1 MRSLLLYVLGVPIP
15 VILLVALL
23 THHC

>member
-1 MRSLLLYVLGVPIP
+1 MRSLLLYVLGVPVPIIL
-15 VILLVALL
+15 VIALL